1 MPEELSIQE
10 RLQALA
16 PKVDSPVR
24 RALFEQFG
32 PEKYADADYLNLLR
46 EALIDIY
53 ENGGGTGNGGT
64 MDQDNIDIKMRII
77 IANDSLE
84 AVLLAINN
92 LFPYVVS
99 DKQSVWFVCVQRGS
113 LFSFSSTYKYKML
126 NHGKGKYGRG
136 FTQLTRDDLELV
148 YANVPDE
155 SDIDD
160 PTTDTISFG
169 ALTTQTAAEWLSTKN
184 PSITIKPQD
193 LGYTLLKGTV
203 NSIATSYLWIG
214 APGRYGTG
222 YLAAAMTDLQ
232 LLSGEDAPVRN
243 LTLGTT
249 SQNAYRGDYG
259 EIAYQHTRTAG
270 NPHATQMADIPSLLT
285 WLNDRLIGSRAT
297 DAEVQ
302 VSAAPTAQN
311 KYIDTIR
318 LFNWFSWIKTQAW
331 NFTGSLKKN
340 NVDVATINDVAG
352 KLNNGSNMSLS
363 GLSVRVPRVNA
374 DGTITADEFLNWIAL
389 NRELIIG
396 SGTAS
401 GRLSILSQ
409 IFEFAVQ
416 DNIASG
422 NANILFN
429 AGQEDALSFKDKNGK
444 VYMTFRSTAD
454 GIGMIFKQREVFDE
468 GVFYPNSRRQ
478 AALKT
483 EGAGVKVYATSAL
496 NAIVSIPMTTDT
508 MTAIIDASFTL
519 KNNTSTQFIVG
530 RFRAAAK
537 RVAGTITIYQGA
549 IEILS
554 NLTNPAYQTW
564 AAGVEAV
571 NNNSLQFFFTPAAGD
586 SNNYTGV
593 YYEIKYTLN

>member
-10 RLQALA
+10 RLLALA
-16 PKVDSPVR
+16 PKEDSPVR

-53 ENGGGTGNGGT
+53 ENGGGTGNGGS
-64 MDQDNIDIKMRII
+64 MDQDNIFIKKRVSITEDGLATVLM
-77 IANDSLE
+77 
-84 AVLLAINN
+84 AVNN
-92 LFPYVVS
+92 LAPYLVS
-99 DKQSVWFVCVQRGS
+99 EKESVLFVCVRRGGI
-113 LFSFSSTYKYKML
+113 FGVSSTFKYKML

-136 FTQLTRDDLELV
+136 FTQLLPEDLELI
-148 YANVPDE
+148 YANVPEE

-160 PTTDTISFG
+160 PSTDTISFG
-169 ALTTQTAAEWLSTKN
+169 ALTTQTVAEWLTVKN

-193 LGYTLLKGTV
+193 LGYTLFKGTV
-203 NSIATSYLWIG
+203 NGIATSYLWIG

-222 YLAAAMTDLQ
+222 YLSSTMADLQ

-270 NPHATQMADIPSLLT
+270 NPHATQMADIPLLIT

-302 VSAAPTAQN
+302 ATAAPTAQN

-352 KLNNGSNMSLS
+352 KLNTGANINLAGSGIRL
-363 GLSVRVPRVNA
+363 PRISA
-374 DGTITADEFLNWIAL
+374 DGTITADDLLTWLQASRL
-389 NRELIIG
+389 LTIG
-396 SGTAS
+396 SPAAPGALVIKSLVHMQTV
-401 GRLSILSQ
+401 
-409 IFEFAVQ
+409 E

-422 NANILFN
+422 DAGIIFN
-429 AGQEDALSFKDKNGK
+429 SGQDIAYYLADKNNLK
-444 VYMTFRSTAD
+444 YLIIRSSDPALVAKQKFVIDRDIFYPVTAD
-454 GIGMIFKQREVFDE
+454 
-468 GVFYPNSRRQ
+468 Q
-478 AALKT
+478 AVIAST
-483 EGAGVKVYATSAL
+483 GAGVKVYATIAS
-496 NAIVSIPMTTDT
+496 NTIFKIPLTTDSVT
-508 MTAIIDASFTL
+508 VVIEAM
-519 KNNTSTQFIVG
+519 FIVKTG
-530 RFRAAAK
+530 TSNQVICAKFKVLAK
-537 RVAGTITIYQGA
+537 RVAGTISITPPVMDI
-549 IEILS
+549 IS
-554 NLTNPAYQTW
+554 NHSNPSYQTW

-571 NNNSLQFFFTPAAGD
+571 GNNSLQFFFTPAATD
-586 SNNYTGV
+586 ATNYTGAFS
-593 YYEIKYTLN
+593 EIKYTSN